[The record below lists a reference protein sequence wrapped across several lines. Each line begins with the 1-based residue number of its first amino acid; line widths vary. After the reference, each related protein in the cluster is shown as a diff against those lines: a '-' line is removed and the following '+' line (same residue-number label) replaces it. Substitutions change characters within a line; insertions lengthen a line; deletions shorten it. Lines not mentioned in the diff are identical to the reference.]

1 MSINSIGWMTWLYI
15 YLGIGVMIAL
25 IFYGLSLKDRPSQF
39 VKDMRAALGYGK
51 TIKDHLQDILV
62 YTLAGLT
69 ILIGWPGFLI
79 WASLK
84 KLEERRERMKGDE
97 PEFMCKPEYLV
108 RKVTLIEAE
117 QANMIEDP
125 LGLVP
130 TLPFGHLSQA
140 WTKFLSEFGLEE
152 ENELW
157 FFEVPKGSSTGE
169 YDMFDGPI
177 SGYAKVVKG
186 KVLSEFVIEAN

>member
-15 YLGIGVMIAL
+15 YLGIGVVIAL
-25 IFYGLSLKDRPSQF
+25 IFYGLSLKDRPSKF
-39 VKDMRAALGYGK
+39 VRDMRSALGYGK
-51 TIKDHLQDILV
+51 TLKDHLQDILV

-79 WASLK
+79 WAFLK
-84 KLEERRERMKGDE
+84 KLEEKRERMKEDE
-97 PEFMCKPEYLV
+97 PKFMCRPEYLV

-117 QANMIEDP
+117 QANIIEDP
-125 LGLVP
+125 LGLIP
-130 TLPFGHLSQA
+130 NLPFGHFSQA
-140 WTKFLSEFGLEE
+140 WTKFLSEFGLED

-157 FFEVPKGSSTGE
+157 YFEVPKGSSTGE

-177 SGYAKVVKG
+177 SGYAKIVKG
-186 KVLSEFVIEAN
+186 KVTCEFVIEGS

>member
-1 MSINSIGWMTWLYI
+1 MSINSMGWMTWLYI

-25 IFYGLSLKDRPSQF
+25 MFYGLSLKDRPTQF
-39 VKDMRAALGYGK
+39 VKDMRSALGYGK

-62 YTLAGLT
+62 YTLAALM

-79 WASLK
+79 WAFLK
-84 KLEERRERMKGDE
+84 KLEEKRERMKEDE
-97 PEFMCKPEYLV
+97 PKFMCKPEYLV
-108 RKVTLIEAE
+108 RKITLIEAE
-117 QANMIEDP
+117 QANIIEDP

-140 WTKFLSEFGLEE
+140 WTKFLSEFGLED

-157 FFEVPKGSSTGE
+157 YFEIPVGSDIGD
-169 YDMFDGPI
+169 YDTATGPI
-177 SGYAKVVKG
+177 SGYAKVVG
-186 KVLSEFVIEAN
+186 VKVVGEFVIEGD

>member
-1 MSINSIGWMTWLYI
+1 MSINLIGWMTWLYI
-15 YLGIGVMIAL
+15 YLGIGLMIAL

-39 VKDMRAALGYGK
+39 VKDMRSALGYGK
-51 TIKDHLQDILV
+51 TLKDHLQDILV

-79 WASLK
+79 WAFLK
-84 KLEERRERMKGDE
+84 KLEERRERMKEDE
-97 PEFMCKPEYLV
+97 PKFMCKPEYLI

-117 QANMIEDP
+117 QANMIDDP

-130 TLPFGHLSQA
+130 DVPFGHLSQA

-177 SGYAKVVKG
+177 SGYAKIVKG
-186 KVLSEFVIEAN
+186 KVISEFVIEGN

>member
-1 MSINSIGWMTWLYI
+1 MGWMTWLYI

-25 IFYGLSLKDRPSQF
+25 MFYGLSLKDRPTQF
-39 VKDMRAALGYGK
+39 VKDMRSALGYGK

-62 YTLAGLT
+62 YTLAALM

-79 WASLK
+79 WAFLK
-84 KLEERRERMKGDE
+84 KLEEKRERMKEDE
-97 PEFMCKPEYLV
+97 PKFMCKPEYLV
-108 RKVTLIEAE
+108 RKITLIEAE
-117 QANMIEDP
+117 QANIIEDP

-140 WTKFLSEFGLEE
+140 WTKFLSEFGLED

-157 FFEVPKGSSTGE
+157 YFEIPVGSDIGD
-169 YDMFDGPI
+169 YDTATGPI
-177 SGYAKVVKG
+177 SGYAKVVG
-186 KVLSEFVIEAN
+186 VKVVGEFVIEGD

>member
-1 MSINSIGWMTWLYI
+1 MSINLIGWMTWLYI

-79 WASLK
+79 WAFLK
-84 KLEERRERMKGDE
+84 
-97 PEFMCKPEYLV
+97 
-108 RKVTLIEAE
+108 
-117 QANMIEDP
+117 N
-125 LGLVP
+125 
-130 TLPFGHLSQA
+130 
-140 WTKFLSEFGLEE
+140 
-152 ENELW
+152 
-157 FFEVPKGSSTGE
+157 
-169 YDMFDGPI
+169 
-177 SGYAKVVKG
+177 
-186 KVLSEFVIEAN
+186 

>member
-15 YLGIGVMIAL
+15 YLGIGVMITL

-39 VKDMRAALGYGK
+39 AKDMRSALGYGK
-51 TIKDHLQDILV
+51 TLKDHLQDILV

-79 WASLK
+79 WAFLK
-84 KLEERRERMKGDE
+84 KLEERRERMKEDE
-97 PEFMCKPEYLV
+97 PKFMCKPEYLI

-117 QANMIEDP
+117 QANMIDDP

-130 TLPFGHLSQA
+130 DVPFGHLSQA
-140 WTKFLSEFGLEE
+140 WTKFLSAFGLED

-157 FFEVPKGSSTGE
+157 FFEVPKGLSTGE

-186 KVLSEFVIEAN
+186 KVMSEFVIEGN

>member
-1 MSINSIGWMTWLYI
+1 MSINSMGWMTWLCI

-39 VKDMRAALGYGK
+39 VKDMRSALGYGK
-51 TIKDHLQDILV
+51 TLKDHLQDILV

-79 WASLK
+79 WAFLK
-84 KLEERRERMKGDE
+84 KLEERRERMKEDE
-97 PEFMCKPEYLV
+97 PKFMCKPEYLI

-117 QANMIEDP
+117 QANMIDDP

-130 TLPFGHLSQA
+130 DVPFGHLSQA
-140 WTKFLSEFGLEE
+140 WTKFLSAFGLED

>member
-1 MSINSIGWMTWLYI
+1 
-15 YLGIGVMIAL
+15 
-25 IFYGLSLKDRPSQF
+25 
-39 VKDMRAALGYGK
+39 
-51 TIKDHLQDILV
+51 
-62 YTLAGLT
+62 
-69 ILIGWPGFLI
+69 
-79 WASLK
+79 
-84 KLEERRERMKGDE
+84 
-97 PEFMCKPEYLV
+97 
-108 RKVTLIEAE
+108 
-117 QANMIEDP
+117 

-130 TLPFGHLSQA
+130 DVPFGHLSQA
-140 WTKFLSEFGLEE
+140 WTKFLSEFGLED

>member
-1 MSINSIGWMTWLYI
+1 MGWMTWLYI

-39 VKDMRAALGYGK
+39 VKDMRSALGYGK
-51 TIKDHLQDILV
+51 TLKDHLQDILV

-79 WASLK
+79 WAFLK
-84 KLEERRERMKGDE
+84 KLEERRKSMKEDE
-97 PEFMCKPEYLV
+97 PEFMCKPAYLV
-108 RKVTLIEAE
+108 RKLSLIKAE
-117 QANMIEDP
+117 QENQINDP
-125 LGLVP
+125 LGLTP
-130 TLPFGHLSQA
+130 NLPFGHLNGA
-140 WTKFLSEFGLEE
+140 WAKFLSEFGLED

-177 SGYAKVVKG
+177 SGYAKIING
-186 KVLSEFVIEAN
+186 KIMGEFVIEGG

>member
-15 YLGIGVMIAL
+15 YLGTGAFIAL
-25 IFYGLSLKDRPSQF
+25 IFYCLSLKDRPSKF
-39 VKDMRAALGYGK
+39 VKDMRSALGYGK
-51 TIKDHLQDILV
+51 TLKDHLQDILV

-79 WASLK
+79 WAFLK
-84 KLEERRERMKGDE
+84 KLEERRERMREDE

-108 RKVTLIEAE
+108 RKITLIEAE
-117 QANMIEDP
+117 QANIIEDP
-125 LGLVP
+125 LGHVP

-140 WTKFLSEFGLEE
+140 WTKFLSEFGLED

-157 FFEVPKGSSTGE
+157 YFEIPVGSDISDYVTAT
-169 YDMFDGPI
+169 GPI
-177 SGYAKVVKG
+177 SGYAKVIGG
-186 KVLSEFVIEAN
+186 KVVGEFVIEGD

>member
-1 MSINSIGWMTWLYI
+1 
-15 YLGIGVMIAL
+15 
-25 IFYGLSLKDRPSQF
+25 
-39 VKDMRAALGYGK
+39 
-51 TIKDHLQDILV
+51 
-62 YTLAGLT
+62 
-69 ILIGWPGFLI
+69 
-79 WASLK
+79 
-84 KLEERRERMKGDE
+84 MKEDE

-140 WTKFLSEFGLEE
+140 WTKFLSDFGLED

-157 FFEVPKGSSTGE
+157 HFEIPAGSDIGD
-169 YDMFDGPI
+169 YDTATGPI
-177 SGYAKVVKG
+177 SGYAKVVRG
-186 KVLSEFVIEAN
+186 KVVGEFVIEGG